1 MTLEELSDEF
11 DVIVNSYDNS
21 QSLVFNEYEKSIYL
35 TKAQEYIIKDLY
47 RNYEGTEELNSY
59 LKTLIKDKTYTIED
73 STNIELDYPDNFLYI
88 LKEYANINTTC
99 KSNNIVDVLPI
110 TQDEYN
116 EVVGNPFR
124 GSKSKVL
131 RLEENKI
138 KLITDL
144 PIISYTMTYLSNPSP
159 IILIDLPNGL
169 TINNESKK
177 STTIETSESIHREI
191 LDKAVQLAIQ
201 SKTLLKSST

>member
-1 MTLEELSDEF
+1 MTLEELSNEF
-11 DVIVNSYDNS
+11 DVIINSYDNS

-35 TKAQEYIIKDLY
+35 TKAQEYIIKELY

-99 KSNNIVDVLPI
+99 KSNSRVDVLPI

-116 EVVGNPFR
+116 EVVRNPFR

>member
-1 MTLEELSDEF
+1 MTLEELSNEF

-99 KSNNIVDVLPI
+99 KSNSRVDVLPI

-159 IILIDLPNGL
+159 IILVDLPNGL

>member
-1 MTLEELSDEF
+1 MTLEELSNEF

-73 STNIELDYPDNFLYI
+73 STNIELNYPDNFLYI

-99 KSNNIVDVLPI
+99 KSNSRVDVLPI

>member
-1 MTLEELSDEF
+1 MTLEELSNEF
-11 DVIVNSYDNS
+11 DVIINSYDNS

-99 KSNNIVDVLPI
+99 KSNSRVDVLPI

-116 EVVGNPFR
+116 EVVRNPFR

-144 PIISYTMTYLSNPSP
+144 PIVSYTTTYLSNPSP

-169 TINNESKK
+169 TINNESEK

>member
-1 MTLEELSDEF
+1 MTLEELSNEF

-35 TKAQEYIIKDLY
+35 TKAQEYIIKELY

-73 STNIELDYPDNFLYI
+73 NTNIELDYPNNFLYI

-99 KSNNIVDVLPI
+99 KSNNRVDVLPI

-116 EVVGNPFR
+116 EVVENPFR

-169 TINNESKK
+169 TINNESRK

>member
-1 MTLEELSDEF
+1 MTLEELSNEF

-59 LKTLIKDKTYTIED
+59 LKTLIKDKTYPIED

-99 KSNNIVDVLPI
+99 KSNSRVDVLPI

-159 IILIDLPNGL
+159 IILVDLPNGL

>member
-1 MTLEELSDEF
+1 MTLEELSNEF

-35 TKAQEYIIKDLY
+35 TKAQEYIIKELY

-73 STNIELDYPDNFLYI
+73 STNIELDYPNNFLYI

-99 KSNNIVDVLPI
+99 KSNNRVDVLPI

-116 EVVGNPFR
+116 EVVENPFR

>member
-1 MTLEELSDEF
+1 MTLEELSNEF

-59 LKTLIKDKTYTIED
+59 LKTLIKDKTYPIED

-99 KSNNIVDVLPI
+99 KSNSRVDVLPI

-116 EVVGNPFR
+116 EVVRNPFR

-159 IILIDLPNGL
+159 IILVDLPNGL

>member
-1 MTLEELSDEF
+1 MTLEELSNEF

-73 STNIELDYPDNFLYI
+73 STNIELDYPNNFLYI

-99 KSNNIVDVLPI
+99 KSNNRVDVLPI

-116 EVVGNPFR
+116 EVVENPFR

-169 TINNESKK
+169 TINNESRK

>member
-1 MTLEELSDEF
+1 MTLEELSNEF

-73 STNIELDYPDNFLYI
+73 STNIELNYPDNFLYI

-99 KSNNIVDVLPI
+99 KSNSRVDVLPI

-159 IILIDLPNGL
+159 IILVDLPNGL
-169 TINNESKK
+169 TINNESRK

>member
-1 MTLEELSDEF
+1 MTLEELSNEF

-59 LKTLIKDKTYTIED
+59 LKTLIKDKTYPIED

-99 KSNNIVDVLPI
+99 KSNNRVDVLPI

-116 EVVGNPFR
+116 EIVGNPFR

-159 IILIDLPNGL
+159 IILVDLPNGL

>member
-1 MTLEELSDEF
+1 MTLEELSNEF

-99 KSNNIVDVLPI
+99 KSNNRVDVLPI

-116 EVVGNPFR
+116 EVVENPFR

-169 TINNESKK
+169 TINNESNK

>member
-1 MTLEELSDEF
+1 MTLEELSNEF

-73 STNIELDYPDNFLYI
+73 STNIELDYPNNFLYI

-99 KSNNIVDVLPI
+99 KSNSRVDVLPI

-116 EVVGNPFR
+116 EVVENPFR

-159 IILIDLPNGL
+159 IILVDLPNGL

>member
-1 MTLEELSDEF
+1 MTLEELSNEF

-21 QSLVFNEYEKSIYL
+21 QSLVFNEYEKSMYL

-99 KSNNIVDVLPI
+99 KSNNRVDVLPI

-116 EVVGNPFR
+116 EVVENPFR

-169 TINNESKK
+169 TINNESNK

>member
-1 MTLEELSDEF
+1 MTLEELSNEF
-11 DVIVNSYDNS
+11 DVIINSYDNS

-59 LKTLIKDKTYTIED
+59 LKTLIKDKTYPIED

-99 KSNNIVDVLPI
+99 KSNNIIDVLPI

-116 EVVGNPFR
+116 EVVRNPFR

-159 IILIDLPNGL
+159 IILVDLPNGL
-169 TINNESKK
+169 TINNESEK

>member
-1 MTLEELSDEF
+1 MTLEELSNEF

-73 STNIELDYPDNFLYI
+73 STNIELNYPDNFLYI

-99 KSNNIVDVLPI
+99 KYNNRVDVLPI

-116 EVVGNPFR
+116 EVVENPFR

-169 TINNESKK
+169 TINNESEK

>member
-1 MTLEELSDEF
+1 MTLEELSNEF

-59 LKTLIKDKTYTIED
+59 LKTLIKDKTYPIED

-116 EVVGNPFR
+116 EVVRNPFR

-169 TINNESKK
+169 TINNESEK

>member
-1 MTLEELSDEF
+1 MTLEELSNEF

-99 KSNNIVDVLPI
+99 KSNSRVDVLPI

-116 EVVGNPFR
+116 EVVENPFR

-169 TINNESKK
+169 TINNESRK

>member
-1 MTLEELSDEF
+1 MTLEELSNEF

-59 LKTLIKDKTYTIED
+59 LKTLIKDKTYPIED
-73 STNIELDYPDNFLYI
+73 STNIELDYPNNFLYI

-99 KSNNIVDVLPI
+99 KSNNRVDVLPI

>member
-1 MTLEELSDEF
+1 MTLEELSNEF
-11 DVIVNSYDNS
+11 DVIINSYDNS

-99 KSNNIVDVLPI
+99 KSNSRVDVLPI

-159 IILIDLPNGL
+159 IILVDLPNGL
-169 TINNESKK
+169 TINNESRK

>member
-1 MTLEELSDEF
+1 MTLEELSNEF

-73 STNIELDYPDNFLYI
+73 STNIELNYPDNFLYI

-99 KSNNIVDVLPI
+99 KSNNRVDVLPI

-116 EVVGNPFR
+116 EVVENPFR

-169 TINNESKK
+169 TINNESEK

>member
-1 MTLEELSDEF
+1 MTLEELSNEF
-11 DVIVNSYDNS
+11 DVIINSYDNS

-59 LKTLIKDKTYTIED
+59 LKTLIKNKSYPIED

-88 LKEYANINTTC
+88 LKEYANIDTTC

-169 TINNESKK
+169 TINNESEK

>member
-1 MTLEELSDEF
+1 MTLEELSNEF
-11 DVIVNSYDNS
+11 DVIINSYDNS

-99 KSNNIVDVLPI
+99 KSNNRVDVLPI

-116 EVVGNPFR
+116 EVVENPFR

-144 PIISYTMTYLSNPSP
+144 PIVRYTMTYLSNPSP

>member
-1 MTLEELSDEF
+1 MTLEELSNEF

-59 LKTLIKDKTYTIED
+59 LKTLIKDKTYPIED

-99 KSNNIVDVLPI
+99 KSNNRVDVLPI

-116 EVVGNPFR
+116 EVVENPFR

-159 IILIDLPNGL
+159 IILVDLPNGL
-169 TINNESKK
+169 TINNKSEK

>member
-1 MTLEELSDEF
+1 MTLEELSNEF

-59 LKTLIKDKTYTIED
+59 LKTLIKDKTYPIED

-99 KSNNIVDVLPI
+99 KSNNRVDVLPI

-159 IILIDLPNGL
+159 IILVDLPNGL
-169 TINNESKK
+169 TINNESRK

>member
-1 MTLEELSDEF
+1 MTLEELSNEF

-59 LKTLIKDKTYTIED
+59 LKTLIKDKTYPIED

-99 KSNNIVDVLPI
+99 KSNNRVDVLPI

-116 EVVGNPFR
+116 EIVGNPFR

-191 LDKAVQLAIQ
+191 LDKAIQLAIQ

>member
-1 MTLEELSDEF
+1 MTLEELSNEF
-11 DVIVNSYDNS
+11 DVIINSYDNS

-99 KSNNIVDVLPI
+99 KSNNRVDVLPI

-116 EVVGNPFR
+116 EVVENPFR

-131 RLEENKI
+131 RLEESKI

-169 TINNESKK
+169 TINNESEK

>member
-1 MTLEELSDEF
+1 MTLEELSNEF
-11 DVIVNSYDNS
+11 DVIINSYDNS

-99 KSNNIVDVLPI
+99 KSNNRVDVLPI

-116 EVVGNPFR
+116 EVVENPFR

-144 PIISYTMTYLSNPSP
+144 PIISYTITYLSNPSP
-159 IILIDLPNGL
+159 IILVDLPNGL
-169 TINNESKK
+169 TINNESEK

>member
-1 MTLEELSDEF
+1 MTLEELSNEF
-11 DVIVNSYDNS
+11 DVIINSYDNS

-99 KSNNIVDVLPI
+99 KSSNRVDVLPI

-116 EVVGNPFR
+116 EVVENPFR

-144 PIISYTMTYLSNPSP
+144 PIVRYTMTYLSNPSP

>member
-1 MTLEELSDEF
+1 MTLEELSNEF

-59 LKTLIKDKTYTIED
+59 LKTLIKDKTYPIED

-99 KSNNIVDVLPI
+99 ESNSRVDVLPI

-159 IILIDLPNGL
+159 IILVDLPNGL

>member
-1 MTLEELSDEF
+1 MTLEELSNEF

-35 TKAQEYIIKDLY
+35 TKAQEYIIKELY

-59 LKTLIKDKTYTIED
+59 LKTLIKDKTYTIEN

-99 KSNNIVDVLPI
+99 KSNNRVDVLPI

-116 EVVGNPFR
+116 EVVENPFR

>member
-1 MTLEELSDEF
+1 MTLEELSNEF
-11 DVIVNSYDNS
+11 DVIINSYDNS

-99 KSNNIVDVLPI
+99 KSNNRVDVLPI

-116 EVVGNPFR
+116 EVVENPFR

-169 TINNESKK
+169 TINNESRK

>member
-1 MTLEELSDEF
+1 MTLEELSNEF
-11 DVIVNSYDNS
+11 DVIINSYDNS

-99 KSNNIVDVLPI
+99 KSNSRVDVLPI

-116 EVVGNPFR
+116 EVVRNPFR

-159 IILIDLPNGL
+159 IILVDLPNGL

>member
-1 MTLEELSDEF
+1 MTLEELSNEF
-11 DVIVNSYDNS
+11 DVIINSYDNS

-59 LKTLIKDKTYTIED
+59 LKTLIKDKTYPIED

-116 EVVGNPFR
+116 EIVGNPFR

-159 IILIDLPNGL
+159 IILVDLPNGL
-169 TINNESKK
+169 TINNESEK

>member
-1 MTLEELSDEF
+1 MTLEELSNEF
-11 DVIVNSYDNS
+11 DVIINSYDNS

-99 KSNNIVDVLPI
+99 KSNNRVDVLPI

-116 EVVGNPFR
+116 EVVENQFR

-159 IILIDLPNGL
+159 IILVDLPNGL
-169 TINNESKK
+169 TINNESEK

>member
-1 MTLEELSDEF
+1 MTLEELSNEF

-47 RNYEGTEELNSY
+47 RNYKGTEELNSY

-99 KSNNIVDVLPI
+99 KSNNRVDVLPI

-116 EVVGNPFR
+116 EVVENPFR

>member
-1 MTLEELSDEF
+1 MTLEELSNEF
-11 DVIVNSYDNS
+11 DVIINSYDNS

-59 LKTLIKDKTYTIED
+59 LKTLIKDKTYTIKD

-99 KSNNIVDVLPI
+99 KSNSRVDVLPI

-116 EVVGNPFR
+116 EVVENPFR

-169 TINNESKK
+169 TINNESRK